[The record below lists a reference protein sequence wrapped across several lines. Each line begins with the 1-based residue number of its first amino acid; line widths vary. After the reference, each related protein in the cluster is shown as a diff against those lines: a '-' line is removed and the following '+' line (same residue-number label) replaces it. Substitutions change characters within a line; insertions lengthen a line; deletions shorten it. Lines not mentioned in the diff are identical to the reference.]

1 MNNFNL
7 NIYNIFSNKPLKDKS
22 IKIEFDG
29 IKNQKDLFECMLMF
43 LTNGLKVKYGNK
55 NGIVFLNNLEKK
67 NFIEIKQ
74 YFRSFGINFFYE
86 KVLISNNSD
95 FKKHMID
102 FSKYKNNTKFN
113 EFIFTLYSKPYIY
126 KFSFDFL

>member
-1 MNNFNL
+1 MNDFNFN
-7 NIYNIFSNKPLKDKS
+7 IYKIFSNEPQEDNS
-22 IKIEFDG
+22 IKVDFDG
-29 IKNQKDLFECMLMF
+29 IQTQKDLFECMLMF
-43 LTNGLKVKYGNK
+43 LTNGLKVKYGNQ

-86 KVLISNNSD
+86 KIFISNKSD
-95 FKKHMID
+95 FNKHMID
-102 FSKYKNNTKFN
+102 FSKYKSNTNFN